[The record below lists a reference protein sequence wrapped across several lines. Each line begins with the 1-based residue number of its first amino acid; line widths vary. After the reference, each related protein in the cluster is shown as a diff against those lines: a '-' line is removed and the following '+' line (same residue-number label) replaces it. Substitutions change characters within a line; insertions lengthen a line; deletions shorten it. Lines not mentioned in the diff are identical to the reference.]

1 MSLRG
6 QQVVLFGVVP
16 LDPIYALGM
25 TGEPGARVWVS
36 IFWTCVWVKAV
47 NPRRKQNVGELVD
60 DLYWCSAVRWI
71 NGA

>member
-47 NPRRKQNVGELVD
+47 NPRMKQNVRE
-60 DLYWCSAVRWI
+60 
-71 NGA
+71 